1 MNFRV
6 IILLYFHIS
15 GAFGHIEQE
24 EGSGGGF
31 FPTDDEDS
39 YPQIPYHVP
48 EVDIF
53 SHTSTS
59 TSTTTTT
66 EKTRPTPPPYIPK
79 ESTYEGK
86 FTSKHENCFIDSS
99 CAKIGSDILKP

>member
-6 IILLYFHIS
+6 IILLCCHIS

-59 TSTTTTT
+59 TPTTTS
-66 EKTRPTPPPYIPK
+66 EKTHPTPAPYIPT

-86 FTSKHENCFIDSS
+86 FTSKAAFFVV
-99 CAKIGSDILKP
+99 L

>member
-6 IILLYFHIS
+6 IILLCFHIS

-59 TSTTTTT
+59 TTTTTT
-66 EKTRPTPPPYIPK
+66 EKTYPTPPPYIPT

-86 FTSKHENCFIDSS
+86 FTSKHKNFSLIVV
-99 CAKIGSDILKP
+99 LQR

>member
-6 IILLYFHIS
+6 IILLCFPIS

-59 TSTTTTT
+59 TTTTTT
-66 EKTRPTPPPYIPK
+66 EKTYPTPPPYIPT

-86 FTSKHENCFIDSS
+86 FTKSCLIDS
-99 CAKIGSDILKP
+99 LL

>member
-6 IILLYFHIS
+6 IILLCFHIS

-59 TSTTTTT
+59 TTTTTT
-66 EKTRPTPPPYIPK
+66 EKTYPTPPPYIPT

-86 FTSKHENCFIDSS
+86 FTKSCLIDS
-99 CAKIGSDILKP
+99 LL